1 MRGYKRRMRKP
12 GVSLALAILLSIGS
26 LLSAC
31 SPKKV
36 SPTPFITSQNAVPTS
51 AFLSP
56 TLTPVPVEQT
66 PAEEPRFKDAD
77 LALSFGDYDKALE
90 LYRGQAPDSTPTSY
104 AAALFGQAQALY
116 FQAKYSE
123 ANEIFKELVNRFP
136 NEPPGIRALY
146 WLGELAAEDGDTAR
160 AVDYLSNYQQKS
172 NQTLNA
178 KIFENIADL
187 QVAPINKL
195 AYYQK
200 AYSAAGTDP
209 SLGLVS
215 KLADQY
221 VINGESDRALEALR
235 LELESSSLAYSKAYL
250 LVQMGDIEIR
260 RGNTEAG
267 NNYYLSAV
275 NDYPLT
281 GSGYSA
287 LAALVNANVPVNEL
301 ARGIIN
307 YNVGQDQLAI
317 DAFDRYLADA
327 TQSIDKALY
336 YKALATRRLGTQTT
350 PLGSEDREA
359 ANLLGGLSSD
369 KDAIALWTRQIK
381 EFPNSEFFV
390 DAMEDV
396 IYTLHAYMDQTLP
409 AIQTAE
415 LYVAEAPNAE
425 YAPRLLNMASQYY
438 QALGQEDKALETLT
452 RIGTQFP
459 GSDLAFSSLFFS
471 GISFFRNNDLDKANE
486 AFNRALLL
494 AYVPDD
500 PRQGSLE
507 QAGAFFWLGKT
518 ALKQGNKE
526 AGEEFLRDAQKADQ
540 YGYYGFRAGEVLEE
554 KEIFA
559 EPEALN
565 FEVDLTKERQRAALW
580 LATLRQIPPE
590 TNLDY
595 TRALFEEPEYLKAM
609 ESFKLGL
616 FSEAGSYFAS
626 LRNKYSSDAE
636 NSFRLIKVFTDYG
649 YYDQAILA
657 AQTVVKLSGYAYD
670 LLSPNLPPYFAY
682 IEYGLYYLPWVQ
694 QFAERYN
701 VPVLVLLSLI
711 RQESLFQ
718 ANAVSSAGA
727 LGLMQLMPATGSQIA
742 LESGWP
748 PNFTVE
754 DLQIAHVSLVLGS
767 NYLGRQLIGFRGDK
781 LAALA
786 AYNAGPGSVLA
797 WKATA
802 GDDPDVFVGTIRY
815 LETRTYV
822 RKVAENYEHYIRI
835 YGQQ

>member
-1 MRGYKRRMRKP
+1 MRKS
-12 GVSLALAILLSIGS
+12 GVSFALVAILAISS

-36 SPTPFITSQNAVPTS
+36 SPTPFITSQDAVPTS
-51 AFLSP
+51 AFVSP
-56 TLTPVPVEQT
+56 TLTPVPVETT
-66 PAEEPRFKDAD
+66 PPEEPRFKDAD

-90 LYRGQAPDSTPTSY
+90 LYRGQAPDASPTSQ
-104 AAALFGQAQALY
+104 AAALFGQSLALY
-116 FQAKYSE
+116 KQGNLSE
-123 ANEIFKELVNRFP
+123 ARTVMADLASRFP
-136 NEPPGIRALY
+136 TEAPGIRALY
-146 WLGELAAEDGDTAR
+146 WLGEYARTAR
-160 AVDYLSNYQQKS
+160 EADQAISYFSQYQEKS
-172 NQTLNA
+172 NHSLDA
-178 KIFENIADL
+178 MIFEMIGGL
-187 QVAPINKL
+187 QTSPELKL
-195 AYYQK
+195 SFYQK
-200 AYSAAGTDP
+200 AYSAAGNNP

-215 KLADQY
+215 KLAEQY
-221 VINGESDRALEALR
+221 AAAGQADRALEALQ
-235 LELESSSLAYSKAYL
+235 LELESSSLDYSKAYL

-267 NNYYLSAV
+267 NNYYLTAV
-275 NDYPLT
+275 NNYPLT
-281 GSGYSA
+281 SSGYSA

-317 DAFDRYLADA
+317 DAFDRYLANA

-336 YKALATRRLGTQTT
+336 YKALAVRRLGTQAT

-396 IYTLHAYMDQTLP
+396 VYTLYAYMDQTLP
-409 AIQTAE
+409 AIETAE
-415 LYVAEAPNAE
+415 KYVAEAPNAD
-425 YAPRLLNMASQYY
+425 YVPRLLNMASQYY
-438 QALGQEDKALETLT
+438 QALGQEDKALEALT

-459 GSDLAFSSLFFS
+459 ASDLAFQSLFFS
-471 GISFFRNNDLDKANE
+471 GIIYYRNNQLDKAGE

-494 AYVPDD
+494 AYIPDD
-500 PRQGSLE
+500 PKEGSLE
-507 QAGAFFWLGKT
+507 QAGAYLWLGKT
-518 ALKQGNKE
+518 AQKKGDAE
-526 AGEEFLRDAQKADQ
+526 AANGFLQDAQNADK
-540 YGYYGFRAGEVLEE
+540 YGYYGLRAGEILAG
-554 KEIFA
+554 KETFA
-559 EPEALN
+559 EPANLN
-565 FEVDLTKERQRAALW
+565 FEVDLAKERQRAALW

-595 TRALFEEPEYLKAM
+595 TRALFEEPDFLKAV

-626 LRNKYSSDAE
+626 LRNNYSNDAE
-636 NSFRLIKVFTDYG
+636 NSFRLIKVFSDYG

-657 AQTVVKLSGYAYD
+657 AEAVVKLSGYAYD

-682 IEYGLYYLPWVQ
+682 VEYGLYYLPWVQ
-694 QFAERYN
+694 QVAERYN

-748 PNFTVE
+748 PNFATE

-767 NYLGRQLIGFRGDK
+767 NYLGRQLIGFRGDM

-786 AYNAGPGSVLA
+786 AYNAGPGSVLG

-802 GDDPDVFVGTIRY
+802 GDDTDVFVGTIRY
-815 LETRTYV
+815 LETRNYV
-822 RKVAENYEHYIRI
+822 RKVAENYEHYVRI